1 MYKTERSFLMRK
13 NILTLGILTLIS
25 ALFFS
30 PRFRNALGQT
40 IDSDNLDKMHEM
52 KNVLV
57 DFKKNN

>member
-1 MYKTERSFLMRK
+1 MRK

-25 ALFFS
+25 TLFFS
-30 PRFRNALGQT
+30 PRFRNTLGQT
-40 IDSDNLDKMHEM
+40 INRDNLDKMHEM